1 MRQMTDRKMI
11 AVFGI
16 VMVVA
21 GVVIIAA
28 GLYRE
33 ITVSLLLLGAIPTI
47 VGDTGTGAKV
57 IA

>member
-1 MRQMTDRKMI
+1 MRQISERKMI
-11 AVFGI
+11 DVFGI

-33 ITVSLLLLGAIPTI
+33 ITVSLLVLGAVPTI
-47 VGDTGTGAKV
+47 VGTLALV
-57 IA
+57 RR

>member
-1 MRQMTDRKMI
+1 MLQISERKMI
-11 AVFGI
+11 DVFGI

-33 ITVSLLLLGAIPTI
+33 ITVSLLVLGAIPTI
-47 VGDTGTGAKV
+47 VGTLALV
-57 IA
+57 RR